1 MSAAKGSF
9 SVPLPEFVRTT
20 TFRWTLV
27 VSGAFTAC
35 VLLMFAFVLAQ
46 AFAYMT
52 EDVDGL
58 NAGIADSI
66 LAKNNLEQRIQRLD
80 EYLRV
85 DPHNVKFGGLFAGDG
100 TRVAG
105 NVESLPPGL
114 KVDAAPQLV
123 SLIRMGDANASRSV
137 RAIARGLPEGGTL
150 VVGRNDYEIT
160 WIVRSV
166 ERALAL
172 GLIPTLCIG
181 LATGVFLSLR
191 AQRRVEQVNTK
202 IQRIVAGELRERLPT
217 QGAQDPFDK
226 LAGLVNGM
234 LDEIEALIRRL
245 AGVGDDI
252 AHDLRTPLTRVRVG
266 LERARQNARTLDEL
280 RSSVDQA
287 IGGLDQSLAIITA
300 LLRIAEIEHSR
311 RLDGFRHV
319 DLAVLVRE
327 VGELYEPIA
336 EDKGVIFDIKADEHL
351 AVHGDRDL
359 LFEAV
364 ANLVDNAVK
373 FTPQGGCID
382 VTLQRGDEEAVVR
395 VCDTGPGIPE
405 RERDFVGRRFY
416 RADKSRCAPGVGLGL
431 SLVNAI
437 VKLHGFR
444 LSISGRPGCC
454 VEITAELASAST
466 CSGRSGC
473 NTAGALA
480 SATAAEKEKSAAPS
494 PATARA

>member
-1 MSAAKGSF
+1 MSAAKDSF
-9 SVPLPEFVRTT
+9 SVRLPEFLRTT

-27 VSGAFTAC
+27 VSGAFTSC
-35 VLLMFAFVLAQ
+35 ILLMFAFVLAQ
-46 AFAYMT
+46 AVSYMT
-52 EDVDGL
+52 VDVDGL
-58 NAGIADSI
+58 NTGIAESV
-66 LAKNNLEQRIQRLD
+66 LAKNDLEHRAQRLN

-85 DPHNVKFGGLFAGDG
+85 DPHDVKFGGLFTAEG
-100 TRVAG
+100 TRIAG
-105 NVESLPPGL
+105 NFESLPPGL
-114 KVDAAPQLV
+114 KVDAGPQLV
-123 SLIRMGDANASRSV
+123 SLVKIGDSNASRSV
-137 RAIARGLPEGGTL
+137 RAIARRVPEGGTL
-150 VVGRNDYEIT
+150 VIGRNDYEIT

-172 GLIPTLCIG
+172 GLIPALCLG

-202 IQRIVAGELRERLPT
+202 IQRIIAGELRERLPT
-217 QGAQDPFDK
+217 QGSQDQFDK
-226 LAGLVNGM
+226 LAILVNGM
-234 LDEIEALIRRL
+234 LDEIEGLIRRL
-245 AGVGDDI
+245 AGVGNDI

-287 IGGLDQSLAIITA
+287 ISGLDQSLAIITA

-319 DLAVLVRE
+319 DLAALVRE

-336 EDKGVIFDIKADEHL
+336 EDKRVAFEIKADEDL

-373 FTPQGGCID
+373 FTPQGGRVEIA
-382 VTLQRGDEEAVVR
+382 LHRRGEEAVVR

-405 RERDFVGRRFY
+405 REHDFLGRRFY

-431 SLVNAI
+431 SLVKAI
-437 VKLHGFR
+437 LKLHGFQ
-444 LSISGRPGCC
+444 LSISGGAGCC
-454 VEITAELASAST
+454 VEIVGELATPST
-466 CSGRSGC
+466 CAERSGC
-473 NTAGALA
+473 NAAALKSTKPA
-480 SATAAEKEKSAAPS
+480 EKSKSPAVPSATADA
-494 PATARA
+494 